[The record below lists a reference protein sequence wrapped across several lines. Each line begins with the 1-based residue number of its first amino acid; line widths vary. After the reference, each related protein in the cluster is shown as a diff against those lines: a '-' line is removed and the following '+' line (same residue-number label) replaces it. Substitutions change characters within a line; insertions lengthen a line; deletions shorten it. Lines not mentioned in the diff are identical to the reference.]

1 MFKHGADLSC
11 EVIDV
16 PLPPAIMIQGTGS
29 DVGKSTLVAGLARA
43 FTNRGFRVRPFKPQ
57 NMSNNAAVA
66 SDGGEIGR
74 AQALQ
79 ARAARAAPSIHMNPV
94 LLKPESDRRSQIVVQ
109 GQVIGKAN
117 AAEYATQKIALMPK
131 VLESFGMLG
140 ADADLILVEGAG
152 SASEVNLRANDIA
165 NMGFAAAADLP
176 VILAGDID
184 RGGVIASLV
193 GTKAVLSAED
203 AARIKGFII
212 NKFRGDPSLFQA
224 GLDRI
229 AEMTGWKSLGLLPW
243 LPETADLPA
252 EDALGI
258 TQRRKTDAQLKITVP
273 VLSRIANFDDFDPL
287 AMEPD
292 VDLKFLQRGEVLP
305 ADTDVVILAGTKSTI
320 ADLAYLRE
328 QGWDIDIK
336 AHVRRGGKVLG
347 LCGGY
352 QILGLTINDPHGVDG
367 PPGSA
372 AGLGLLQVTTLMQGG
387 KQTRSVSATHSIS
400 GLPVQGYEIHL
411 GATQGEDCARPLLMI
426 GERADGAI
434 SSDGR
439 VQGTYVHGLFSSDA
453 FRTHWLANF
462 GLTSQVGYEARVEQ
476 ALDALTA
483 HVESHLDL
491 DAILAIAQD
500 HHKAKAIAR

>member
-1 MFKHGADLSC
+1 
-11 EVIDV
+11 V
-16 PLPPAIMIQGTGS
+16 PFPPAIMIQGTGS
-29 DVGKSTLVAGLARA
+29 DVGKSTLIAGLARA
-43 FTNRGFRVRPFKPQ
+43 FTHRGLKVRPFKPQ

-66 SDGGEIGR
+66 ADGGEIGR

-79 ARAARAAPSIHMNPV
+79 ARAAKVAPSIHMNPV

-117 AAEYATQKIALMPK
+117 AADYAQRKISLMPK
-131 VLESFGMLG
+131 VLESFARLG
-140 ADADLILVEGAG
+140 EEADLILVEGAG

-165 NMGFAAAADLP
+165 NMGFAAAADCP

-193 GTKAVLSAED
+193 GTKAVLSPED
-203 AARIKGFII
+203 AARIKGFCV
-212 NKFRGDPSLFQA
+212 NKFRGDPDLFQA
-224 GLDRI
+224 GLDCI
-229 AEMTGWKSLGLLPW
+229 AEATGWRNLGLLPW
-243 LPETADLPA
+243 FPASADLPA

-258 TQRRKTDAQLKITVP
+258 AQRNKTDARLKIMVP

-320 ADLAYLRE
+320 AELDYLRQ

-336 AHVRRGGKVLG
+336 AHARRGGKVLG

-352 QILGLTINDPHGVDG
+352 QMLGLAIEDPNGLDG
-367 PPGSA
+367 APGAA
-372 AGLGLLQVTTLMQGG
+372 AGLGLLNVTTLMQGD
-387 KQTRSVSATHSIS
+387 KQLRSVAATHCSS

-411 GATQGEDCARPLLMI
+411 GSTQGEDCARPMLMI
-426 GERADGAI
+426 GTRADGAI
-434 SSDGR
+434 SSDGC

-453 FRTHWLANF
+453 FRAHWLANL
-462 GLTSQVGYEARVEQ
+462 GLTSQIGFEARVEQ
-476 ALDALTA
+476 ALDALAT

-500 HHKAKAIAR
+500 HH